1 MEGDDSDFA
10 NFALPVLKASL
21 EARSQ
26 NVSGNKEQLAAHAIG
41 CPKTHFF
48 FLSLSLST
56 KSRSSGQPKTTQRH
70 FFPTLHLLSAEF
82 FATAK
87 VVAFV
92 LFRNSVFNFRC
103 YTQHEATP
111 SQKSARK

>member
-41 CPKTHFF
+41 CPKTLFF
-48 FLSLSLST
+48 FLSLSLSLHEIAIFWSA
-56 KSRSSGQPKTTQRH
+56 KNDAKTL
-70 FFPTLHLLSAEF
+70 FPFPRIF
-82 FATAK
+82 FASA
-87 VVAFV
+87 
-92 LFRNSVFNFRC
+92 
-103 YTQHEATP
+103 
-111 SQKSARK
+111 SQF